1 MKISQSAK
9 EKTKIKILQSAVD
22 LIIEKGFE
30 NASLREMAKNAG
42 VSNPTIYNYFPSK
55 EKLLYAYIEQKH
67 KEAVQSIKE
76 IEEFNTYT
84 LREQLQTLIETELE
98 LYLEDRE
105 FIIQI
110 SEMVF
115 HSSGFKVAKLYETNA
130 LFIDTVSEMI
140 NIAIEAEEINE
151 PPFKEHLGKLFW
163 DYYIMVVA
171 YWVKDDS
178 EMFENTTQFIDHSLG
193 VIEALLHSDVLNK
206 ANDLSMFFFKTH
218 LLSKLEEFSSK
229 TKTFRKIKR
238 KLGEVLDNDR

>member
-22 LIIEKGFE
+22 LIIEKGFD

-67 KEAVQSIKE
+67 KVAITTIQE
-76 IEEFNTYT
+76 IEDFHTYT
-84 LREQLQTLIETELE
+84 LREQLQTFIETELE

-110 SEMVF
+110 TDMVF
-115 HSSGFKVAKLYETNA
+115 HSSGLKMGKLYETNA
-130 LFIDTVSEMI
+130 LFIETVDEMLS
-140 NIAIEAEEINE
+140 IAIEAEEIAE
-151 PPFKEHLGKLFW
+151 PPFREHVPKLFW

-193 VIEALLHSDVLNK
+193 LAEAVLHSDILSK
-206 ANDLSMFFFKTH
+206 ASDLGMFFFKTH
-218 LLSKLEEFSSK
+218 MLNSLQKFATKKESFS
-229 TKTFRKIKR
+229 KIKR
-238 KLGEVLDNDR
+238 KLGEVLHG

>member
-67 KEAVQSIKE
+67 KEAIASIHE
-76 IEEFNTYT
+76 IEDFHTYT
-84 LREQLQTLIETELE
+84 LREQLQTLVETELE

-110 SEMVF
+110 ADMVF
-115 HSSGFKVAKLYETNA
+115 HSSGLKMGKLYETNA
-130 LFIDTVSEMI
+130 LFIETVQEMLS
-140 NIAIEAEEINE
+140 IAIEAKEIDE
-151 PPFKEHLGKLFW
+151 PPFKDHLPKLFW
-163 DYYIMVVA
+163 DYYIMTVA
-171 YWVKDDS
+171 YWIKDDS

-193 VIEALLHSDVLNK
+193 VMEALLHSDILSK
-206 ANDLSMFFFKTH
+206 ASDLSMFFFKTH
-218 LLSKLEEFSSK
+218 MLSNLHKFASK
-229 TKTFRKIKR
+229 KESLNKIKR
-238 KLGEVLDNDR
+238 KLGDVLNG